1 MGEPAREGAGTSNM
15 DVAGPAA
22 FASRLAPTRASD
34 VAHDPAAP
42 GKRIDPLTAGEHVAE
57 VRLIAEA
64 ALQADLRQA
73 QVSVLDQQLGAGDAL
88 LANPLLRRAA
98 GAGFEGTGEM
108 AA

>member
-1 MGEPAREGAGTSNM
+1 MGEPAGDGAGTSNM
-15 DVAGPAA
+15 DVAGTAA
-22 FASRLAPTRASD
+22 FASRLARASD
-34 VAHDPAAP
+34 VAHDLATP
-42 GKRIDPLTAGEHVAE
+42 GKRIDALTAGEHVAE
-57 VRLIAEA
+57 VCLIAEA

-73 QVSVLDQQLGAGDAL
+73 QVGVLDQQLGAGDAL

>member
-1 MGEPAREGAGTSNM
+1 M
-15 DVAGPAA
+15 
-22 FASRLAPTRASD
+22 
-34 VAHDPAAP
+34 
-42 GKRIDPLTAGEHVAE
+42 AE